1 MGKAISRPLMFRC
14 SPRGLPNDG
23 FSAHASA
30 ICSVLQSGDRQR
42 NFLAAGQI
50 AAPSPAQFVSLRTSN
65 ETHGLLLTQRK
76 GLAEVMAG
84 MADGSLT
91 LVRLNLGQDAVENL
105 QRLPVIFGLR
115 LDELRKDSE

>member
-1 MGKAISRPLMFRC
+1 
-14 SPRGLPNDG
+14 
-23 FSAHASA
+23 
-30 ICSVLQSGDRQR
+30 
-42 NFLAAGQI
+42 
-50 AAPSPAQFVSLRTSN
+50 
-65 ETHGLLLTQRK
+65 
-76 GLAEVMAG
+76 MAG